1 MEAASTS
8 EASRAQVP
16 SVLVPRARGRE
27 REVLEAGAAVFARK
41 GYAAATVQD
50 VADALGILKGSLYY
64 YIKTKEDLLYSVML
78 EVHEGADSLHSTVAA
93 SDLGALE
100 QLLLYIRLQLEWNV
114 QNLVKI
120 SVYYNDM
127 RQLSPERLAHVRER
141 AKAHERFIVEL
152 IAEGQRAGDVI
163 GDVDPVLL
171 ANHVLA
177 VVIWP
182 YRWFRP
188 VGRVSVDRLISMCEG
203 FVRGGLGAGTVS

>member
-1 MEAASTS
+1 MGAAPANEAG
-8 EASRAQVP
+8 RGVHGR
-16 SVLVPRARGRE
+16 SVLMPRARGRE
-27 REVLEAGAAVFARK
+27 REVLDAGAEVFARK

-64 YIKTKEDLLYSVML
+64 YVKAKEDLLYSVMV
-78 EVHEGADSLHSTVAA
+78 EVHEGADALHAAVAA
-93 SDLGALE
+93 ADLSALE
-100 QLLLYIRLQLEWNV
+100 QLLLYVRLQLEWNV

-127 RQLSPERLAHVRER
+127 RQLRPERLADVRER

-152 IAEGQRAGDVI
+152 IAEGQRVGDVI
-163 GDVDPVLL
+163 PDVDPVLL

-182 YRWFRP
+182 YRWFHP
-188 VGRVSVDRLISMCEG
+188 SGRVSVESLISMCED
-203 FVRGGLGAGTVS
+203 FVRGGLVGPER